1 MAVTEGSVPFHLWV
15 VRVSWENDVVH
26 RVRFARTGVGGP
38 VPPLIRQYLQGNPV
52 DLSVLRSP
60 AAEGSGVRA
69 AIFRAVRNVGYGET
83 ATYGGIAARVG
94 TSPRAVGQAMAHN
107 PTPLVIPCHRITG
120 ARGLGGFSPDIE
132 IKVRLLAMEARN
144 VAGPGEKTPGA

>member
-1 MAVTEGSVPFHLWV
+1 
-15 VRVSWENDVVH
+15 
-26 RVRFARTGVGGP
+26 

-52 DLSVLRSP
+52 DLSVLKSP
-60 AAEGSGVRA
+60 AAEGDSVRA
-69 AIFRAVRNVGYGET
+69 AIYRAVREVGYGET

-94 TSPRAVGQAMAHN
+94 TSPRAVGQAMAQN

-144 VAGPGEKTPGA
+144 VAERREKTPKG